1 MGGREIPEVG
11 NDGSQLRINVGM
23 SKREGGNLAD
33 LTRLDTCTKDECSGR
48 GGLIADFLE
57 FMIDVSI
64 NVVQC
69 YSKFTGGG
77 GAKALHMEF

>member
-33 LTRLDTCTKDECSGR
+33 LTRLDTCTKEECSGR
-48 GGLIADFLE
+48 GDSLLIFL
-57 FMIDVSI
+57 
-64 NVVQC
+64 N
-69 YSKFTGGG
+69 
-77 GAKALHMEF
+77 L